1 MVREFPTTGRIL
13 VILDA
18 LDECLTDRSIFLKL
32 LISLAAE
39 ELKKLRFFATSRK
52 EQDISE
58 IFDKSPDV
66 SSLWMSVEGDIKKF
80 VIRSVNELP
89 CLKAIDC
96 KDTIIQDVTKNSAG
110 MFQYGGLMIEEFESS
125 LLM

>member
-89 CLKAIDC
+89 RLKAIDC